1 MAAKNDLPLAG
12 KNALITGASSGLGR
26 ALAVE
31 LASRGAGLLLAARNQ
46 DKLAQT
52 AQQAQAH
59 GHGSVLVQICD
70 VGDRGQV
77 DALAAAVES
86 SLGGLDILV
95 NNAGI
100 GRASKVAESDPDA
113 VQEMLQVNLWGLYL
127 VTRACLPLISD
138 RRGWVVNISSVAALN
153 PSPGFAMYAASKAA
167 VSSFSRSLR
176 QELRLDGVRVLDVCP
191 GMMGTA
197 FFEGFSASGKPPV
210 PTDAGPLL
218 HPAEAARAICDA
230 LCLPANAAVNEL
242 VIRPAWQER

>member
-1 MAAKNDLPLAG
+1 VTQENLPLTG
-12 KNALITGASSGLGR
+12 KAALITGASSGLGR
-26 ALAVE
+26 ALAIE
-31 LASRGAGLLLAARNQ
+31 MANRGAGLLLAARNQ
-46 DKLAQT
+46 DRLGQA
-52 AQQAQAH
+52 AQQAGAYAH
-59 GHGSVLVQICD
+59 GDVVIQPCD
-70 VGDRGQV
+70 VGDQGQV
-77 DALAAAVES
+77 DALATEAERAF
-86 SLGGLDILV
+86 GGLDILI

-100 GRASKVAESDPDA
+100 GRAGKVAESDTDA
-113 VQEMLQVNLWGLYL
+113 VRQMLGVNLWGLYL
-127 VTRACLPLISD
+127 VTRACLPLVSE

-197 FFEGFSASGKPPV
+197 FFDGFTASGKPPV

-218 HPAEAARAICDA
+218 DPADAAHAICDA
-230 LCLPANAAVNEL
+230 LCLPENAAVNEL